1 MDDEGLEETERSSKM
16 NQVKTVENMMNK
28 DEFKKCIE
36 RLKSSTMFHMSLGS
50 KELFHSNFLHWI
62 SIVNWSAFLEIMHGL
77 ADTKKFWWEKIDEND
92 PCKCPKDIKVFREHR
107 NFDLSIYILD
117 SESEKEV
124 KEVVV
129 DNNIDKEEDDN
140 PTMEITHDNNG
151 KRKVQKWI
159 PVLVLENKM
168 KSLPYKAQLVEYTQ
182 KAFEEWSSGKETRMK
197 QKAKEKEQKRLVV
210 NLNEEYSISYI
221 LLSLKKDT
229 IKLEDEISHSKN
241 SKKPTYNLTLKSKW
255 IGKTYRDLLGLLKN
269 VHLDKTLDDEVLKD
283 YCIFVEAL
291 CGLADNWTIDP
302 LKNYRTQIFPLGLED
317 QHAKEKIEEIN
328 NYKELRIHDI
338 HEKIMYDQLLNL
350 LESGLKSKSK
360 QFERYNA
367 KTNQENFDK
376 NGIKIFTNPS
386 YAHGIGIFEVQ
397 YFIKKNKRNDKES
410 FFKLIIQVQGDRYC
424 HMVINDGVVLE
435 EKDENE
441 KKVLRVNKKA
451 LFLNNGLVPNCNKLK
466 KYISIDGSQTR
477 FPISGEPSW
486 GQYGKNNI
494 YQYVEIPQ
502 DVTVQFVINAIIT
515 DIEEIEKWF
524 KP

>member
-1 MDDEGLEETERSSKM
+1 MNDDGLEETERSSKM

-28 DEFKKCIE
+28 DEYIKCIE
-36 RLKSSTMFHMSLGS
+36 GLKNSTMFHMSLGS

-77 ADTKKFWWEKIDEND
+77 AVTDSFWWEKDFHPDN
-92 PCKCPKDIKVFREHR
+92 KNIKVYREHR

-117 SESEKEV
+117 SEKEV
-124 KEVVV
+124 AY
-129 DNNIDKEEDDN
+129 DSNDDKDEDDDL
-140 PTMEITHDNNG
+140 TKQITHDYKG
-151 KRKVQKWI
+151 IRKVQKWI

-168 KSLPYKAQLVEYTQ
+168 KSLPYKAQLEEYTQ

-197 QKAKEKEQKRLVV
+197 QKAKENEQKHLVV
-210 NLNEEYSISYI
+210 NPNEEYSITYI

-241 SKKPTYNLTLKSKW
+241 SKRPTYNLTLKSKW

-269 VHLDKTLDDEVLKD
+269 VHLDKTLDVEVLKD
-283 YCIFVEAL
+283 YCKFVEAL

-302 LKNYRTQIFPLGLED
+302 SKNYRSQIFPWGLED
-317 QHAKEKIEEIN
+317 QHTKEKIEEIN

-350 LESGLKSKSK
+350 LESELKSNSK
-360 QFERYNA
+360 QFERYNE
-367 KTNQENFDK
+367 KTNQINFIK

-397 YFIKKNKRNDKES
+397 YFVEKEVKPNDKEA

-424 HMVINDGVVLE
+424 HMVINDDIVWE
-435 EKDENE
+435 DKDENE
-441 KKVLRVNKKA
+441 KKVLRVNKDAIA
-451 LFLNNGLVPNCNKLK
+451 LKTGLVPICNKLN
-466 KYISIDGSQTR
+466 KYISIDESQTC
-477 FPISGEPSW
+477 FPFLGEPSW

-502 DVTVQFVINAIIT
+502 NVTVQDVINAIIT